1 MSPPWPCSW
10 PRTTPASSPDMSISW
25 TPAGASGRY
34 DNGPS
39 EPNGGGLRMAGP
51 TGGSGPDIAG
61 ADKVNMAFIALIVA
75 VATIGGFMF
84 GYDSGVINGTQD
96 GLGSA
101 FNLSALGTGFNVG
114 AILLGCAF
122 GAFAAGRL
130 ADLIGRKTV
139 M

>member
-1 MSPPWPCSW
+1 
-10 PRTTPASSPDMSISW
+10 
-25 TPAGASGRY
+25 
-34 DNGPS
+34 
-39 EPNGGGLRMAGP
+39 MAGP
-51 TGGSGPDIAG
+51 TGDSGPGIAG
-61 ADKVNMAFIALIVA
+61 DDRVNFAFIALIVA

-96 GLGSA
+96 GLEQA

-130 ADLIGRKTV
+130 ADAIGRRTV
-139 M
+139 MQIAAVMFIISAILAGAAD